1 MHQRNNHYALSK
13 ILYKIQNENI
23 KTLYCTRDTL
33 VDKIDPFSNF
43 IRINKRHCM
52 YSSTSNKLVHQKFG
66 WNRHFQAQVST
77 AFCLCHHILCMILI
91 TQRNVKWKK
100 NENWNWKKGRSRCW
114 RFVMEWTLS
123 SSTYCALCSSVW
135 AVLLYLFCLTRTL
148 EKRIYLFTF
157 QTHNIYN
164 LQLQFCKQFCAY
176 LYRNI
181 ITTLMI

>member
-1 MHQRNNHYALSK
+1 MKNPVLDQFLIIFNLTITISELVHLTTLLDHHFPFSNCSSSKMLQRNDHCALSK

-91 TQRNVKWKK
+91 TQRNVK
-100 NENWNWKKGRSRCW
+100 
-114 RFVMEWTLS
+114 
-123 SSTYCALCSSVW
+123 
-135 AVLLYLFCLTRTL
+135 
-148 EKRIYLFTF
+148 
-157 QTHNIYN
+157 
-164 LQLQFCKQFCAY
+164 
-176 LYRNI
+176 
-181 ITTLMI
+181 

>member
-100 NENWNWKKGRSRCW
+100 NENWNWKKGIGRSRCW

-148 EKRIYLFTF
+148 EKRICLHFRIIIFT
-157 QTHNIYN
+157 IYN
-164 LQLQFCKQFCAY
+164 YNFASNFVLIFIEIL
-176 LYRNI
+176 
-181 ITTLMI
+181 